1 VMKSVALGQQAC
13 ETNARSAGRE
23 LVGSTLMGAALA
35 LLMWLGLSVWPSL
48 WMLVLWLMAAGLYAG
63 AGMFGTRRSRFS
75 ASYWSNALVTSL
87 ILLGPAIADS
97 AGGKGVLEA
106 SATRVCLY
114 LGWHSMPGELCDFS
128 RTGTPRRSRCRP
140 ATTTRL
146 E

>member
-1 VMKSVALGQQAC
+1 
-13 ETNARSAGRE
+13 
-23 LVGSTLMGAALA
+23 MGAALA

-63 AGMFGTRRSRFS
+63 AGMFGTRHSLFS

-106 SATRVCLY
+106 SAARVCLY
-114 LGWHSMPGELCDFS
+114 LGLAFYAW
-128 RTGTPRRSRCRP
+128 GTVRF
-140 ATTTRL
+140 L
-146 E
+146 ENRHTAVTAAPSGNNH